1 MAVEKKFV
9 KDGYTKASLD
19 EYFAKQLGRS
29 GYGGMNMSRTPLG
42 TQITVYSEKP
52 GMVIGKAGKVIRKLT
67 QDVVDIYGV
76 DNPQI
81 DAQEIKK
88 TELNAQIMANRL
100 AASIERG
107 WYFRK
112 AGTNTIRA
120 VMAAGALGCEVIIS
134 GKLTGARARTEKFVE
149 GYVKHAGHP
158 AEQIVHT
165 GYAIAIKKL
174 GTLGCR
180 VKIVQPGAVLP
191 DAFKMKEG
199 LAVEPGEKSAV
210 KKEKQGA
217 EVDEA
222 QSGVVE
228 ETNVSANASAN
239 ASASASASASAVVSK
254 TSASETAGQRAAAS
268 KATASKTA
276 SKTAASE
283 TAASKMTA
291 SEAAASKTAAS
302 ETAASTTAA
311 SEAAAEESKTEA
323 ASSDEIVVED
333 SDIHEVRRLT
343 DDVWQHKHDDYD
355 YWHPMARVHKEA
367 KK

>member
-9 KDGYTKASLD
+9 KEGYTKASLD
-19 EYFAKQLGRS
+19 EHFAKQLGRS

-42 TQITVYSEKP
+42 TQITIYSEKP

-88 TELNAQIMANRL
+88 SELNAQIMANRL

-134 GKLTGARARTEKFVE
+134 GKLTGARARTEKFID
-149 GYVKHAGHP
+149 GYVKHSGHP
-158 AEQIVHT
+158 AEQIVDT
-165 GYAIAIKKL
+165 GYAVAVKKL

-191 DAFKMKEG
+191 DAYKMVEGVPIEKPKVDDAAKNKAEEVAAKEPVPVAATE
-199 LAVEPGEKSAV
+199 AVVSPTEGP
-210 KKEKQGA
+210 A
-217 EVDEA
+217 EV
-222 QSGVVE
+222 VVE
-228 ETNVSANASAN
+228 ETA
-239 ASASASASASAVVSK
+239 AVV
-254 TSASETAGQRAAAS
+254 TET
-268 KATASKTA
+268 
-276 SKTAASE
+276 E
-283 TAASKMTA
+283 VC
-291 SEAAASKTAAS
+291 
-302 ETAASTTAA
+302 
-311 SEAAAEESKTEA
+311 AEEDKSA
-323 ASSDEIVVED
+323 AGVDEIVVED
-333 SDIHEVRRLT
+333 SDINEIRRLV
-343 DDVWQHKHDDYD
+343 DGVWQHKHNEYD

-367 KK
+367 KKWQS

>member
-19 EYFAKQLGRS
+19 EHFAKQLGRS

-42 TQITVYSEKP
+42 TQITIYSEKP

-81 DAQEIKK
+81 DAQEVKK
-88 TELNAQIMANRL
+88 SELNAQIMANRL
-100 AASIERG
+100 ASSIERG

-120 VMAAGALGCEVIIS
+120 IMGAGALGCEVIIS
-134 GKLTGARARTEKFVE
+134 GKLTGARARTEKFID
-149 GYVKHAGHP
+149 GYVKHSGHP
-158 AEQIVHT
+158 AEQIVDT
-165 GYAIAIKKL
+165 GYAVAVKKL

-199 LAVEPGEKSAV
+199 VLAAPADADDT
-210 KKEKQGA
+210 A
-217 EVDEA
+217 E
-222 QSGVVE
+222 
-228 ETNVSANASAN
+228 
-239 ASASASASASAVVSK
+239 
-254 TSASETAGQRAAAS
+254 
-268 KATASKTA
+268 ATAATE
-276 SKTAASE
+276 AAP
-283 TAASKMTA
+283 A
-291 SEAAASKTAAS
+291 EAAATEAAP
-302 ETAASTTAA
+302 AA
-311 SEAAAEESKTEA
+311 EAAAEGAACEPETVVVTETVITEVVSEEGEVIA
-323 ASSDEIVVED
+323 AEVVETTVEAEVCVEEASAGGDDEIVVED
-333 SDIHEVRRLT
+333 SDINEIRRLVEG
-343 DDVWQHKHDDYD
+343 VWQHKHNEYD